1 MGHVLRT
8 VGELC
13 WNGKLCDPDL
23 GGKDRSQQMEAFN
36 LSLSCL
42 NPKGQA
48 LGDCDSFEAES

>member
-1 MGHVLRT
+1 M
-8 VGELC
+8 GELC